1 MVSTEELLGSTTTG
15 EIAETGEFTDTGDT
29 TLEVLTAFSMFVSD
43 AIWAVKADTSPNS
56 CTPATFFAEF
66 SLEVGH

>member
-1 MVSTEELLGSTTTG
+1 MCPPPQNTQDTVSTEELLGSTTTG

-43 AIWAVKADTSPNS
+43 AI
-56 CTPATFFAEF
+56 
-66 SLEVGH
+66 